1 MLPAVNTKREKLGKK
16 EYVNRLKHLNE
27 RLRNKLKELNAR
39 LERVLDRVN
48 AKQILAKKKNT
59 REVSVEH
66 QIEIADKELE
76 NAQTQLMQ
84 YRAEIERLNTK
95 IQSLQEVNKVVELE
109 DLVKRNEKRKKELLK
124 EIKQLE
130 KINHD
135 QGNELTKLE
144 TGQEHT
150 QILTQLTEKLR
161 MWKDKEHKLQS

>member
-1 MLPAVNTKREKLGKK
+1 
-16 EYVNRLKHLNE
+16 
-27 RLRNKLKELNAR
+27 
-39 LERVLDRVN
+39 
-48 AKQILAKKKNT
+48 
-59 REVSVEH
+59 
-66 QIEIADKELE
+66 
-76 NAQTQLMQ
+76 MQ

-161 MWKDKEHKLQS
+161 MWKDKEHKL